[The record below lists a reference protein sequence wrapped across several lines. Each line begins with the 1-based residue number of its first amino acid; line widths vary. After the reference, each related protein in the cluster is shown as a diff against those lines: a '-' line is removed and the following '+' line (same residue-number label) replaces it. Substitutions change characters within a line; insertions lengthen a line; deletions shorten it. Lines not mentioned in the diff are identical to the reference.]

1 MDNLKTFIDLWNWY
15 IKALVFMK
23 EEEKTNILA
32 KEIIKTKWLRKG
44 KILDAEDLIYCISK
58 IFEGIRKKLGD
69 DVITKTYVWVSHPE
83 AKIVRVSENKRI
95 LNNWKI
101 SQDDV
106 DHILKVL
113 DESAKESN
121 YEILKIVPVY
131 WMIDEDLRVKDPIWM
146 EWQKLKL
153 TADVFMIPKSFLN
166 WIQEIFSKIEQP
178 IEDIVPNI
186 LSLPEAVLDVDSKD
200 LWTLVLDI
208 WANQTSYIVYEEWYA
223 QTYGIIPIGW
233 ENVTKDISIVMQ
245 VDIKEAETL
254 KKEKAQ
260 VLLEPTE
267 DSWLDINFLS
277 EIVSSR
283 YEELFNKINER
294 LVSLGLDTMLPGWVV
309 LVWGGAE
316 VRWLDK
322 LAKQVFKLAAFYW
335 KDKTLHIEW
344 VSNDISLL
352 NIIWNYIWNQK
363 FGEEKRWFS
372 LNFWWFWSLW
382 KYREQIVKFL
392 KNLF

>member
-1 MDNLKTFIDLWNWY
+1 
-15 IKALVFMK
+15 MK
-23 EEEKTNILA
+23 EEEKTNVLA
-32 KEIIKTKWLRKG
+32 KEIIKTKGLRKW

-69 DVITKTYVWVSHPE
+69 DIITKVCVWVSHPDT
-83 AKIVRVSENKRI
+83 KIVRVSENKRI

-101 SQDDV
+101 SEEDV
-106 DHILKVL
+106 RHTLKVL
-113 DESAKESN
+113 DETAKEAN

-131 WMIDEDLRVKDPIWM
+131 WMIDDELRVKDPIGM
-146 EWQKLKL
+146 EWHKLKL

-166 WIQEIFSKIEQP
+166 SVQEVFSKIEQP

-223 QTYGIIPIGW
+223 QTYWVIPIWG
-233 ENVTKDISIVMQ
+233 ENVTKDISIGMQ

-254 KKEKAQ
+254 KKENAQ
-260 VLLEPTE
+260 VLMEPTE
-267 DSWLDINFLS
+267 DSGLDINFLS
-277 EIVSSR
+277 DIVTAR

-294 LVSLGLDTMLPGWVV
+294 LAALWLDTMLPGWVV

-316 VRWLDK
+316 MRGLDK

-335 KDKTLHIEW
+335 KDKNLHIEG
-344 VSNDISLL
+344 VSNDITLL

-363 FGEEKRWFS
+363 FWDEKRGFSMNFS
-372 LNFWWFWSLW
+372 LWGFS